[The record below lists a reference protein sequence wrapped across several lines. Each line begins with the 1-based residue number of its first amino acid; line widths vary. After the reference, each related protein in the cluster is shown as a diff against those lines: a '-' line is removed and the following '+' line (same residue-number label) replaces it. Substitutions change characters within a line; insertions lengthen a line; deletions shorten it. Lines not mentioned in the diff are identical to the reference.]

1 MMDLQWW
8 LCIIL
13 PLSAFLLALMI
24 LSREEESKR
33 QKTVKWTIA
42 ALAAV
47 FATVCFFRFGE
58 PIRAVQGTL
67 FSLVLLYAAR
77 SDVDTRIVGNFVPV
91 EILLLS
97 FVGCDLATVPFRIV
111 LAAVSLL
118 PVWVV
123 SKIHPKQVLGGA
135 DVKIAAASIFLVGS
149 LWGFA
154 GYALGL
160 LLGVVWSAVHR
171 MTRQAFPLVPF
182 LAVGFLTAYLL

>member
-1 MMDLQWW
+1 MSLQLW
-8 LCIIL
+8 IRIVL

-24 LSREEESKR
+24 LSREEETKR
-33 QKTVKWTIA
+33 QKAVKWTLA

-47 FATVCFFRFGE
+47 FAIVCFFRFGE

-160 LLGVVWSAVHR
+160 LLGVVWSAVR
-171 MTRQAFPLVPF
+171 RKTRQAFPLVPF